1 MAARKKTYVALLITA
16 LAKGATVAQAAAQA
30 GVSERTVYRRLGEQA
45 FQDQIE
51 ALQDEMLQRAVAMLT
66 AAAQEGIRSLVDLQ
80 NESTPPA
87 VRRSAARDILEMG
100 MRLRQAAELEKR
112 VIALENRSAEP
123 DAPFAPPGPT
133 PAANTPPPSKG
144 RKRGNP
150 TLLMA
155 LACGASV
162 AQAAAKAGI
171 SERTAYRRLTDPA
184 FRARIETLRAEMVQR
199 AAALLIAAAI
209 HAAKTLIDLQA
220 SATPASVRRRAARD
234 ILELSERLR
243 QATILEKRLA
253 ALERQPDRHTL
264 LWYETEEP

>member
-100 MRLRQAAELEKR
+100 MRLRVAAELEKR
-112 VIALENRSAEP
+112 LIALENRSA
-123 DAPFAPPGPT
+123 DAEGPFAPASPT
-133 PAANTPPPSKG
+133 PAASTPPSKG

-199 AAALLIAAAI
+199 AAALLIAAAV

-220 SATPASVRRRAARD
+220 AATPASVRRRAARD

-243 QATILEKRLA
+243 HATILEKRLA

>member
-1 MAARKKTYVALLITA
+1 MAARKKTYVTLLITA

-30 GVSERTVYRRLGEQA
+30 GVSERTVYRRLDEQA
-45 FQDQIE
+45 FRDQIE

-80 NESTPPA
+80 SESTPPA

-100 MRLRQAAELEKR
+100 MRLREAAELEKR
-112 VIALENRSAEP
+112 LIALESRSAGA
-123 DAPFAPPGPT
+123 DASFTADRPT
-133 PAANTPPPSKG
+133 PAASTRPPAKS
-144 RKRGNP
+144 RKRGNH

-155 LACGASV
+155 LACGATV

-171 SERTAYRRLTDPA
+171 SERTAYRRLTDPT

-209 HAAKTLIDLQA
+209 HAAKTLIDLQN
-220 SATPASVRRRAARD
+220 SATPAAVRRRAARD

-243 QATILEKRLA
+243 QATVLEKRLA
-253 ALERQPDRHTL
+253 ALESRVDTHQEFAKDS
-264 LWYETEEP
+264 

>member
-1 MAARKKTYVALLITA
+1 MAARKKTYVPLLITA

-30 GVSERTVYRRLGEQA
+30 GVSERTVYRRLEEPA

-80 NESTPPA
+80 SESTPPA
-87 VRRSAARDILEMG
+87 VRRCAARDILEMG
-100 MRLRQAAELEKR
+100 MRLREAAELEKR
-112 VIALENRSAEP
+112 LIALESRAAGNDESFA
-123 DAPFAPPGPT
+123 APVAT
-133 PAANTPPPSKG
+133 PAAHTTPPAKT
-144 RKRGNP
+144 RRRGNH

-155 LACGASV
+155 LACGATV

-171 SERTAYRRLTDPA
+171 SERTAYRRLADPA

-209 HAAKTLIDLQA
+209 HAAKTLIDLQN
-220 SATPASVRRRAARD
+220 SATPAAVRRRAARD

-243 QATILEKRLA
+243 ERTVVEKRLA
-253 ALERQPDRHTL
+253 ALQNRAEATQDSI
-264 LWYETEEP
+264 

>member
-51 ALQDEMLQRAVAMLT
+51 ALPDEMPQCAVAMPT
-66 AAAQEGIRSLVDLQ
+66 AAAKEGIPSLVDLQ

-87 VRRSAARDILEMG
+87 ARRCAARDILEMG
-100 MRLRQAAELEKR
+100 MRLREAAELEKR
-112 VIALENRSAEP
+112 LIALENRSA
-123 DAPFAPPGPT
+123 DADGPFAPAGPT
-133 PAANTPPPSKG
+133 PTASTPPPSKG

-162 AQAAAKAGI
+162 PQAAAKAGI

-220 SATPASVRRRAARD
+220 SATPAAVRRRAARD

-243 QATILEKRLA
+243 HATILEKRLA
-253 ALERQPDRHTL
+253 ALERQPDRHPPF
-264 LWYETEEP
+264 WYETEEP

>member
-1 MAARKKTYVALLITA
+1 MAARKKAYVSLLITA

-30 GVSERTVYRRLGEQA
+30 GVSERTVYRRLADKE

-80 NESTPPA
+80 NEATPPA

-100 MRLRQAAELEKR
+100 MRLREAAELEKR
-112 VIALENRSAEP
+112 LIALESRATGNDESFTAPAPIPAASA
-123 DAPFAPPGPT
+123 APPPIT
-133 PAANTPPPSKG
+133 
-144 RKRGNP
+144 RRRGNH

-171 SERTAYRRLTDPA
+171 SERTAYRRLSDPR
-184 FRARIETLRAEMVQR
+184 FRARIETLRGEMVQR

-209 HAAKTLIDLQA
+209 HAAKTLIDLQN
-220 SATPASVRRRAARD
+220 SATPAAVRRRAARD

-243 QATILEKRLA
+243 EATVLEKRLA
-253 ALERQPDRHTL
+253 ALESRM
-264 LWYETEEP
+264 E